1 MHLLKRNNPF
11 CPKEK
16 MLYSFLPFSFSSTT
30 PKIGEV
36 ALSFYFI
43 RHSVKGS
50 LLYPFQTSMAAAGV
64 DPMLETFF

>member
-1 MHLLKRNNPF
+1 MPCL
-11 CPKEK
+11 
-16 MLYSFLPFSFSSTT
+16 LPFSFSSTT

-43 RHSVKGS
+43 RRSVKGS
-50 LLYPFQTSMAAAGV
+50 LFYPFQTSMAAAGV